1 MRSGRPT
8 TAFVAVGLLV
18 LASCS
23 GGDDGD
29 DAVQA
34 LPTTPSTLAVV
45 PTTTPPTT
53 TTVPSFRDEDCV
65 ARVASGDSFIA
76 ITQRLGT
83 VTIDELLAENRIRD
97 DHILH
102 PGDELDVCPDN
113 GVDDVI
119 GGIREQTATAD
130 EVRRQQLRLNELL
143 APYSIESLAVD
154 GDSGPL
160 TRQALCIARMG
171 LGLRVTTSHMEPG
184 SDEEEILFERDE
196 FEIPTGAVT
205 DAEKWAL
212 IDETCQV
219 MFIGEGSVRIVD
231 IFPVSTGEYGHET
244 RNTSKVRAFRYDP
257 AADNGGWHDSASYP
271 VEVDNPLN
279 GNMYKPLYFND
290 EGQAIHGAEYI
301 PPFPRSKGCA
311 RTFPGHQDLIIEWLG
326 IEERTEATWRAQDI
340 GLTITVQGEFRDLG
354 LTPLPEIE
362 TEDDEES
369 GEGETADG

>member
-1 MRSGRPT
+1 MRSGRPSS
-8 TAFVAVGLLV
+8 AIVAVGLLV
-18 LASCS
+18 LAGCS
-23 GGDDGD
+23 GGDGGD

-34 LPTTPSTLAVV
+34 LPTTPPTVAPAV
-45 PTTTPPTT
+45 TTVPPTT
-53 TTVPSFRDEDCV
+53 TTTVPAFRDEACV
-65 ARVASGDSFIA
+65 ERVAAGDSFIA
-76 ITQRLGT
+76 ITQRLGS
-83 VTIDELLAENRIRD
+83 VTIDDLLAENRIRA
-97 DHILH
+97 DHVLH

-119 GGIREQTATAD
+119 GGLREQSATLD

-143 APYSIESLAVD
+143 TPYSIDSLAVD

-160 TRQALCIARMG
+160 TRQALCVARMG
-171 LGLRVTTSHMEPG
+171 LGLRVSTSHMEPG
-184 SDEEEILFERDE
+184 SDEEEILFAESE
-196 FEIPTGAVT
+196 FEIPAGAAT

-219 MFIGEGSVRIVD
+219 MFIGEGSAGIVD

-340 GLTITVQGEFRDLG
+340 GLTITVQGEFRDLS
-354 LTPLPEIE
+354 LTPLPELR
-362 TEDDEES
+362 TEDEED
-369 GEGETADG
+369 EGESADG